1 MYLLYIINHICINY
15 SMNLKKKK
23 YYSLLIYLTGDSSFE
38 NANIKH
44 DTKYVQII
52 LFQKQKSKYSFKKKT

>member
-1 MYLLYIINHICINY
+1 M
-15 SMNLKKKK
+15 
-23 YYSLLIYLTGDSSFE
+23 TRDSSFE